1 VQQTTRKLTIVTSLC
16 GTAHPDSTNYINE
29 QRQTVLLPCRS
40 QRTTSPCLQ
49 VCANAAVTPSAS
61 KPATTSDFKF
71 IIFYSREF
79 NPTPHR
85 IGYLIPWFF
94 IRQAQTIAGMAKPSP
109 QFARAPALV
118 ALGAAIRR
126 ERSGRGLSQE
136 LLAVDAGLDRS
147 YMGGVERGEHNLSV
161 MNLLKIA
168 VALKLSPSQL
178 LECADL

>member
-1 VQQTTRKLTIVTSLC
+1 M
-16 GTAHPDSTNYINE
+16 A
-29 QRQTVLLPCRS
+29 
-40 QRTTSPCLQ
+40 
-49 VCANAAVTPSAS
+49 
-61 KPATTSDFKF
+61 
-71 IIFYSREF
+71 
-79 NPTPHR
+79 
-85 IGYLIPWFF
+85 
-94 IRQAQTIAGMAKPSP
+94 MAKPSP
-109 QFARAPALV
+109 LFARAPALV

-178 LECADL
+178 LDHANL

>member
-1 VQQTTRKLTIVTSLC
+1 
-16 GTAHPDSTNYINE
+16 
-29 QRQTVLLPCRS
+29 
-40 QRTTSPCLQ
+40 
-49 VCANAAVTPSAS
+49 
-61 KPATTSDFKF
+61 
-71 IIFYSREF
+71 
-79 NPTPHR
+79 
-85 IGYLIPWFF
+85 
-94 IRQAQTIAGMAKPSP
+94 MAKPSP

-161 MNLLKIA
+161 MNLLKIS

-178 LECADL
+178 LERADL